1 MSKENLKKEAF
12 ADDQLGRKSI
22 AENFKSILLNTDS
35 NVFSLV
41 APWGCGKTYFINNLI
56 KIMEE
61 DSINILYNAW
71 ESDFYDSPLIPL
83 LSELFIR
90 LETLEN
96 KDKLKKDIT
105 WSKKFAKK
113 ICKSTTIQ
121 AGINVKAF
129 NCNLNFDPAK
139 KMIDSE
145 YIELKNEILEFKTK
159 LKKIQQTLN
168 KKIIIFIDEL
178 DRCNPIYT
186 IKTLE
191 VIKHFFGIPNIIFVL
206 AVDKTQIENS
216 VRTIFG
222 VNIGEEN
229 GYLRKFI
236 DVEFNLPETQTDLF
250 VKHRIKDIWIKIE
263 KFLDSE
269 HYYNFHLQRKVDAFG
284 FERGMAEEKEQNYLT
299 NMICKIAELLN
310 LSLRDLEKFFVRLDL
325 SLDIHSDSDLLLVE
339 PCIIFNLLLIKD
351 FKLFDEY
358 IKNQGEVAHKID
370 VIVPGWNGLF
380 ADLFR
385 RIIGNPGGTFADEL
399 KEKVENLRLLIG
411 KFTQVEIAESLKQE
425 RYLQSYPLK
434 IKFINNFNIL
444 Q

>member
-1 MSKENLKKEAF
+1 MTNNIIKEAF
-12 ADDQLGRKSI
+12 QDDQLGRKLI
-22 AENFKSILLNTDS
+22 AENFRNILLNTDS
-35 NVFSLV
+35 NVFSLI

-71 ESDFYDSPLIPL
+71 ESDFYNSPLIPL
-83 LSELFIR
+83 LVEL
-90 LETLEN
+90 LNKLEN
-96 KDKLKKDIT
+96 SYEMTELEEDIKFVKSIVKSIYSKT
-105 WSKKFAKK
+105 SFQAGLNFGVINCSANIDPSKKM
-113 ICKSTTIQ
+113 
-121 AGINVKAF
+121 
-129 NCNLNFDPAK
+129 LE
-139 KMIDSE
+139 SE
-145 YIELKNEILEFKTK
+145 YLELKNLIKEFRNK
-159 LKKIQQTLN
+159 LKSIQERLD

-178 DRCNPIYT
+178 DRCNPMYT

-191 VIKHFFGIPNIIFVL
+191 AIKHFFGIPNIVFVL

-236 DVEFNLPETQTDLF
+236 DVEFNLPEPQTELF
-250 VKHRIKDIWIKIE
+250 VKHRIKDIWIKFE
-263 KFLDSE
+263 KFLNSD
-269 HYYNFHLQRKVDAFG
+269 HYYNFHLQRKIDSFG
-284 FERGMAEEKEQNYLT
+284 FERGMDTEQEQNYLT
-299 NMICKIAELLN
+299 NIICKIAELLN

-325 SLDIHSDSDLLLVE
+325 SLDIHSDSDLFLVE

-351 FKLFDEY
+351 FKLFDDY

-385 RIIGNPGGTFADEL
+385 TIIGNPGGTFADKL